1 MVGELVIDR
10 FRVLERIG
18 SGGMGTVYRALDER
32 LQRHV
37 AVKEIPGAGADRVLR
52 EAHAAARLNH
62 PGIVT
67 LYELGAFGDS
77 ALLVSELVEG
87 QTLAELAQSGHL
99 SDRDVAELG
108 ADVSDALEHA
118 HSRGVVHR
126 DVKPQNVIVRDDA
139 DAGRRAKL
147 ADFGIAQLAG
157 APSLTATGEVVGTL
171 AYMAPE
177 QAEGERA
184 GEAADVYSLALTLYE
199 CWAGAN
205 PVARPTPAATARAI
219 GTALP
224 SLREYRPDLPPH
236 LTERVDACLLPAP
249 EQRPPLDALH
259 SALAAA
265 LPDLDGER
273 AVPVP
278 DAARPDAPT
287 APSLLLAPLAA
298 SLASCA
304 LLAYLAGPGGH
315 PEAATL
321 IAIAG
326 GLVAALLGTGRAL
339 VLPAVTVALAGLVAS
354 GGDAAI
360 APIMLALSALSFAP
374 ILRLGHV
381 ALALLGA
388 LLWAAGLE
396 GLLRVAG
403 SGGIAG
409 PPQLVAA
416 FAAVAVLVEFRGRGH
431 DVPATRPRRA
441 PRRAPVSR
449 RAAPS
454 RRAPSPGSA

>member
-1 MVGELVIDR
+1 
-10 FRVLERIG
+10 
-18 SGGMGTVYRALDER
+18 
-32 LQRHV
+32 
-37 AVKEIPGAGADRVLR
+37 
-52 EAHAAARLNH
+52 
-62 PGIVT
+62 
-67 LYELGAFGDS
+67 
-77 ALLVSELVEG
+77 
-87 QTLAELAQSGHL
+87 
-99 SDRDVAELG
+99 
-108 ADVSDALEHA
+108 
-118 HSRGVVHR
+118 VVHR
-126 DVKPQNVIVRDDA
+126 DVKPQNVMVRDDA

-224 SLREYRPDLPPH
+224 SLREYRPDLPPR

-249 EQRPPLDALH
+249 DQRPPLDALH

-278 DAARPDAPT
+278 DAARADAAT

-339 VLPAVTVALAGLVAS
+339 VLPAGTAALAGVVAS

-388 LLWAAGLE
+388 LLWATGLE

-403 SGGIAG
+403 SGGVAG

-416 FAAVAVLVEFRGRGH
+416 FAAVAVLVEFRERGR
-431 DVPATRPRRA
+431 DVPAAR
-441 PRRAPVSR
+441 PRRAPVST